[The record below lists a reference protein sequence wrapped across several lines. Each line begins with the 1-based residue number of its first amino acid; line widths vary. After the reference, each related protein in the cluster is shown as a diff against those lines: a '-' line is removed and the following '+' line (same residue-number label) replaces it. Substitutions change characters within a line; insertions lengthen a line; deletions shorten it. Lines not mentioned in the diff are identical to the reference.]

1 LYTIFREQPSRAPD
15 PSAQN
20 PKRKKKF
27 ENFFK
32 TIPTAVGKKKR
43 NTSANNEYP
52 VTAFIQ
58 KPPPK
63 FFFRSATEKLRI
75 LVTLNEIIHS
85 L

>member
-1 LYTIFREQPSRAPD
+1 LDFGHSPLPLW
-15 PSAQN
+15 
-20 PKRKKKF
+20 PKSKTEKEILK
-27 ENFFK
+27 FFK

-63 FFFRSATEKLRI
+63 FFFRYATEKLRI
-75 LVTLNEIIHS
+75 LVTLAEICFS
-85 L
+85 F